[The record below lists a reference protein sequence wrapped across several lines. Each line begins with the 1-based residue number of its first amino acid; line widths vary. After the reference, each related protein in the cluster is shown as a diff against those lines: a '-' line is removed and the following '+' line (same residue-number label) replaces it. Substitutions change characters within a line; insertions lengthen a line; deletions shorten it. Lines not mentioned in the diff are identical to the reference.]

1 MLHTGNKSKQPS
13 FGNIIL
19 VLCFHQKN
27 MIIVA
32 VTLIQRWYS
41 TKERN
46 KQHIHYLKLERT
58 IFILS
63 HQGEIPENIQSCL
76 FWGCDFT
83 AGNHKCESP
92 GGRPLVGRAHLC
104 REGEEEDVLPGRAG
118 TQLQKM
124 AFLQLTEAQDT
135 LRSILYATVVC
146 KSKSSV
152 IIGKFRYNV
161 N

>member
-1 MLHTGNKSKQPS
+1 
-13 FGNIIL
+13 
-19 VLCFHQKN
+19 
-27 MIIVA
+27 MIIIT

-41 TKERN
+41 TRERN
-46 KQHIHYLKLERT
+46 KQHIHYLKLERA

-63 HQGEIPENIQSCL
+63 HQGEIPENIHSCL
-76 FWGCDFT
+76 FWDCAFT
-83 AGNHKCESP
+83 AGNPNESP
-92 GGRPLVGRAHLC
+92 HKEGHLLEGQHLC
-104 REGEEEDVLPGRAG
+104 REGEEEEAFPGRAG

-135 LRSILYATVVC
+135 LRNILYATVVC

-161 N
+161 NYQLFQIN

>member
-1 MLHTGNKSKQPS
+1 MKYLRTYTAAYYGV
-13 FGNIIL
+13 
-19 VLCFHQKN
+19 VLSQ
-27 MIIVA
+27 
-32 VTLIQRWYS
+32 L
-41 TKERN
+41 
-46 KQHIHYLKLERT
+46 
-58 IFILS
+58 
-63 HQGEIPENIQSCL
+63 EIPS
-76 FWGCDFT
+76 
-83 AGNHKCESP
+83 ESP
-92 GGRPLVGRAHLC
+92 QKEGHLLGGQHRC
-104 REGEEEDVLPGRAG
+104 REGEEEEVLLGRAG

>member
-1 MLHTGNKSKQPS
+1 MLEGQ
-13 FGNIIL
+13 
-19 VLCFHQKN
+19 
-27 MIIVA
+27 
-32 VTLIQRWYS
+32 
-41 TKERN
+41 
-46 KQHIHYLKLERT
+46 
-58 IFILS
+58 
-63 HQGEIPENIQSCL
+63 
-76 FWGCDFT
+76 
-83 AGNHKCESP
+83 
-92 GGRPLVGRAHLC
+92 HLC
-104 REGEEEDVLPGRAG
+104 MGGEDEEVLPGRAG